1 MPECKGRPGALHAAP
16 GTTAS
21 DAWKAWEWH
30 RKDNELSRGCILLTG
45 CSGGGKSTVLKAL
58 DERGFATVQEPGRRI
73 VADEL
78 AGEGKALPWVDMK
91 AFALRAVAVARSDLL
106 AAQDSDGLVF
116 FDRGLIDAAVALA
129 HSGGPAI
136 EETLGH
142 TERYETRVFVV
153 PPWREI
159 FTGDAERRHGFD
171 AAVQEHHRI
180 VQALDALGYMRIAL
194 PRVSVEERAEIV
206 LRECGAL

>member
-1 MPECKGRPGALHAAP
+1 M
-16 GTTAS
+16 
-21 DAWKAWEWH
+21 
-30 RKDNELSRGCILLTG
+30 
-45 CSGGGKSTVLKAL
+45 LKAL

-106 AAQDSDGLVF
+106 AAQDSDGLMF

-142 TERYETRVFVV
+142 TDRYETRVFVV

-159 FTGDAERRHGFD
+159 FAEDAERRHGFD